1 MIRGLNH
8 APTSR
13 IFLEIRMIFGYVTH
27 RLDRSLLAISL
38 SLLLS
43 ACGGGGTE
51 AQGSASSQPTAAASS
66 TPIVTTSASASPSST
81 SKSSSS
87 SAASSIRSSTAM
99 SSSIAISSTAS
110 GEFPDDSAFP
120 EDDSNST
127 DLPPSAPKALR
138 LLAVTAQN
146 ALLSWD
152 ASTDDVGLS
161 RYEIRR
167 DGIAISTT
175 TASNLE
181 FEDTNLKANTYYTY
195 TVRAIDIAGHRS
207 NFSNSLIV
215 KTAAAGSTA
224 SSSKSSTPSSSGMS
238 SSLAVTSA
246 SSSSHNSSGAPSSA
260 SSASNSSVAANGN
273 LRVTWNIPSQREN
286 GTYLELEEIS
296 GYEIRYKP
304 SNSSSYISEIISSNT
319 TTQLVRPDFT
329 SNTIVLIAAIDT
341 NGLYSRFIQLTPK

>member
-1 MIRGLNH
+1 M
-8 APTSR
+8 
-13 IFLEIRMIFGYVTH
+13 MFGYVTR
-27 RLDRSLLAISL
+27 RLSRSLLAISL
-38 SLLLS
+38 SLLLG

-51 AQGSASSQPTAAASS
+51 AQGSASSQPIAAASS
-66 TPIVTTSASASPSST
+66 TPIVTTSASKSPSST

-87 SAASSIRSSTAM
+87 RAASSIRSSTAM
-99 SSSIAISSTAS
+99 SSVTAISSS
-110 GEFPDDSAFP
+110 PNSEFPDDTEFP
-120 EDDSNST
+120 VDDSNAA
-127 DLPPSAPKALR
+127 DMPPSAPRALR

-175 TASNLE
+175 NASNLE

-215 KTAAAGSTA
+215 KTAAAGSAT
-224 SSSKSSTPSSSGMS
+224 SSAKSSTQSSSGMS
-238 SSLAVTSA
+238 SSLATTSA
-246 SSSSHNSSGAPSSA
+246 SSSSQTSSGAPSSA
-260 SSASNSSVAANGN
+260 SSSSIAMNGN
-273 LRVTWNIPSQREN
+273 LRVTWTIPSQREN
-286 GTYLELEEIS
+286 GTYLELHEIS

-304 SNSSSYISEIISSNT
+304 ANSSSYISEIINSNT
-319 TTQLVRPDFT
+319 TTQLARPDFT
-329 SNTIVLIAAIDT
+329 SNTIVLIAAFDT
-341 NGLYSRFIQLTPK
+341 NGLYSRFVQLTPK

>member
-1 MIRGLNH
+1 
-8 APTSR
+8 
-13 IFLEIRMIFGYVTH
+13 MIFGYVTH

-51 AQGSASSQPTAAASS
+51 AQGSASSQPIAAASS

-87 SAASSIRSSTAM
+87 RAASSIRSSTAM
-99 SSSIAISSTAS
+99 SSSIAISSTAN

-127 DLPPSAPKALR
+127 DLPPSTPKALR
-138 LLAVTAQN
+138 LLAVTANN

-195 TVRAIDIAGHRS
+195 TVRAIDIVGNRS

-215 KTAAAGSTA
+215 KTTASGSIA
-224 SSSKSSTPSSSGMS
+224 SSSKSSAQSSKSQSSTSLTS
-238 SSLAVTSA
+238 SSLATTSA
-246 SSSSHNSSGAPSSA
+246 SSSIQPSSSSGSSSSSGAP

-304 SNSSSYISEIISSNT
+304 VNSSSYISEIISSNT